1 MKIIRKT
8 VLMLTISVLMISIC
22 FSNKVYA
29 NNCSVN
35 IVSQEAV
42 QGKNFTIS
50 INIQENSRNI
60 CTWWIYQL

>member
-8 VLMLTISVLMISIC
+8 VLMLAISVLMISIC